1 MRSYEVIFIL
11 DPALGDEGVDAA
23 VTAATGVVTGA
34 GGEVL
39 EVQKWGKKRLA
50 YEVKK
55 RREGHYVYLKLKAPA
70 KGVQELERHLK
81 ISESAL
87 KYLTVVLEV
96 SQRVIGKPKKSAP
109 RPAEAAPA
117 EQAAGAQEA

>member
-1 MRSYEVIFIL
+1 LRAYEVIFIL

-23 VTAATGVVTGA
+23 VAAATGVVGGA
-34 GGEVL
+34 GGEVQ

-55 RREGHYVYLKLKAPA
+55 RREGHYVYFKLKAPA
-70 KGVQELERHLK
+70 KAVQELERHLK

-96 SQRVIGKPKKSAP
+96 SHRVIGKRKKSAP
-109 RPAEAAPA
+109 RPAEATAP
-117 EQAAGAQEA
+117 EQTAGAQEA

>member
-1 MRSYEVIFIL
+1 VIFIL

-23 VTAATGVVTGA
+23 VTTAAGIVTGT

-70 KGVQELERHLK
+70 KAVQELERQLK
-81 ISESAL
+81 ITESAL
-87 KYLTVVLEV
+87 KYLTVVFEV
-96 SQRVIGKPKKSAP
+96 SHRIIGKAKKSAP
-109 RPAEAAPA
+109 RSAEAAPA
-117 EQAAGAQEA
+117 ERVAGAQEA